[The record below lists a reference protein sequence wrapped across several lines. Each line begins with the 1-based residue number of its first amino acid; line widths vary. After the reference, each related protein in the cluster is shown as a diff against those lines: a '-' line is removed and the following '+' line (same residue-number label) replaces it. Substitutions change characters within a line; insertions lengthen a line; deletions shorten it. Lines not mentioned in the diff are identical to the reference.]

1 LAAKGLQAVSALLNG
16 MAMVIPLVGA
26 HTPLGQEMAKAMV
39 SIGKHVPPGAAS
51 PEGEKNFLAQ
61 MALRQQQMG
70 PQKAAMASQM
80 PAGAA
85 GPGAGAS
92 PPSMPAPQGAP
103 G

>member
-61 MALRQQQMG
+61 MALKQQQMG

-80 PAGAA
+80 PAGPGVAA
-85 GPGAGAS
+85 GGA
-92 PPSMPAPQGAP
+92 PPPPAMPSQGAP
-103 G
+103 A